1 MQLFSR
7 IVGVLLLAG
16 LAASS
21 AGARAFTLPAAQN
34 TPPAG
39 CHGHGLPPRA
49 PAPLSHQC
57 CIAGHDHAFPGS
69 VFSGIT
75 LLPYCGAAG
84 DAEQAAPAY
93 RFIRRLSIPL
103 PSSPGSPGS
112 SCLRI

>member
-1 MQLFSR
+1 MQPFSR

-49 PAPLSHQC
+49 PAPLNHQC

-75 LLPYCGAAG
+75 LLPYCGPAG
-84 DAEQAAPAY
+84 DAEQTATGY

-103 PSSPGSPGS
+103 PSSLGSPGS
-112 SCLRI
+112 ICLRI

>member
-1 MQLFSR
+1 MTACPRRFVSACRKRSAPESQEHRLMQLFSR

-39 CHGHGLPPRA
+39 CHGHALPARA

-57 CIAGHDHAFPGS
+57 CIAGHDHAVPGS

-84 DAEQAAPAY
+84 EVE
-93 RFIRRLSIPL
+93 R
-103 PSSPGSPGS
+103 
-112 SCLRI
+112 